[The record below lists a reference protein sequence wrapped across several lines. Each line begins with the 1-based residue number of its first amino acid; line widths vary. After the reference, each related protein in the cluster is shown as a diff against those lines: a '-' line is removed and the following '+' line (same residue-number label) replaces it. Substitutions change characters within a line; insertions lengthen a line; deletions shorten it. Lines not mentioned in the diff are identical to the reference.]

1 MDFQTMHIGKKIKKL
16 RELKNLTQTHLAQEL
31 GITQSAY
38 SKMELGE
45 SEVTYGKLEKI
56 STVLGMKPEDIITF
70 NESMVFN
77 VMNNPNG
84 GNVFGDIINSIPET
98 ERKLYQAQINLLKE
112 EVVYLK
118 ALLEKVLK

>member
-1 MDFQTMHIGKKIKKL
+1 
-16 RELKNLTQTHLAQEL
+16 
-31 GITQSAY
+31 
-38 SKMELGE
+38 
-45 SEVTYGKLEKI
+45 
-56 STVLGMKPEDIITF
+56 
-70 NESMVFN
+70 
-77 VMNNPNG
+77 MNNPNG